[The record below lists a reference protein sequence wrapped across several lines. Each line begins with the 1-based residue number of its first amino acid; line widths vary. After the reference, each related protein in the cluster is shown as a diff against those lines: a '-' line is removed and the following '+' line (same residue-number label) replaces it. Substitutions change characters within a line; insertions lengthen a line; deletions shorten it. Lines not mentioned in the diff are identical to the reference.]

1 MTGEGAEPMAGKN
14 KKGGR
19 RRDPVGNE
27 ESKSYRKYLRGRR
40 IETKRVDRTADIKEI
55 QQRLQKRPKR
65 RKANIGRLLIAILLM
80 VIQLGILIWGLYQ
93 MKMFVLSS
101 YLFFQI
107 VSAIAVIRIVLN
119 HKNPSYKIAWIA
131 VILLVPFL
139 GLIFYLM
146 WGRGS
151 YPNRIKKHIPVLS
164 EMTIPLYEHNR
175 EVEMHLFEQYPE
187 QERVMNYLHR
197 AGFPIYQKTSVRYFD
212 LGDKFFPA
220 LMDDIKKAEKFVF
233 LEFFILS
240 EGSLWQEL
248 FELLKKK
255 AAEGVDVRI
264 LYDDFGCI
272 TCLPKRFEAITKEAG
287 IQTAVFNKIKPIV
300 NNFYLNY
307 RNHQKICVI
316 DGNLGYTG
324 GVNIADE
331 YVNTVD
337 AFGHWK
343 DSGIRLAG
351 NGVWSLTITFLQMWE
366 YATYHKKMIKKNDDY
381 KVYAPDEKYCAKFK
395 DARGFVQPFADGPL
409 TTPNETEAE
418 YLYMQMI
425 NSAKSYVYIT
435 TPYLVPDNEMRTALR
450 MAALSGVDVRI
461 ITPGVPDKKYV
472 YLVTNSF
479 YGVLIRAGV
488 RIYEYVPGFIHAKNI
503 VCDDETAIVGTVNMD
518 FRSFYLH
525 FENGVWMCGNHAV
538 SEVREDFLKTL
549 EYCREIDLP
558 EWQKRPF
565 KRKIAQAVLNF
576 FAPLL

>member
-1 MTGEGAEPMAGKN
+1 MATKN
-14 KKGGR
+14 RKGGKKQNDER
-19 RRDPVGNE
+19 RRLHPP
-27 ESKSYRKYLRGRR
+27 YRNYLRGRHADG
-40 IETKRVDRTADIKEI
+40 KHVDRTADLKEI
-55 QQRLQKRPKR
+55 QQRLKKRPKR
-65 RKANIGRLLIAILLM
+65 RKANLGKLLIAILLM
-80 VIQLGILIWGLYQ
+80 AVQIGVLIWGLYK
-93 MKMFVLSS
+93 MKAFVLSS
-101 YLFFQI
+101 YLIFQI
-107 VSAIAVIRIVLN
+107 VGAVAVIRIVLN
-119 HKNPSYKIAWIA
+119 HKNPSYKIAWIS
-131 VILLVPFL
+131 VILLIPFL
-139 GLIFYLM
+139 GLIFYMM

-164 EMTIPLYEHNR
+164 EMTIPLYAHNR
-175 EVEMHLFEQYPE
+175 EVEDRLCAQYPE

-197 AGFPIYQKTSVRYFD
+197 AGFPIYQETSVRYFD

-220 LMDDIKKAEKFVF
+220 LMEDIKKAEKCVF

-240 EGSLWQEL
+240 EGNLWQEL
-248 FELLKKK
+248 FALLKKK

-272 TCLPKRFEAITKEAG
+272 TCLPKRFDVITKEAG
-287 IQTAVFNKIKPIV
+287 IQTAVFNRIKPIV

-307 RNHQKICVI
+307 RNHQKICII
-316 DGNLGYTG
+316 DGNIGYTG

-343 DSGIRLAG
+343 DSGIRLVG
-351 NGVWSLTITFLQMWE
+351 KGVWSLTVMFLQMWE

-381 KVYAPDEKYCAKFK
+381 KSYRPDESFCLKCK

-425 NSAKSYVYIT
+425 NTAKDYIYIT
-435 TPYLVPDNEMRTALR
+435 TPYLVPDNEMLTALR
-450 MAALSGVDVRI
+450 LAALSGVDVRI
-461 ITPGVPDKKYV
+461 ITPGIPDKKYV

-479 YGVLIRAGV
+479 YGTLIDAGV

-525 FENGVWMCGNHAV
+525 FENGVWMCGSHAV
-538 SEVREDFLKTL
+538 SEVRDDFLKTL
-549 EYCREIDLP
+549 EYCREIDLA
-558 EWQKRPF
+558 EWKKRPL
-565 KRKIAQAVLNF
+565 KRKFAQAVLNF

>member
-1 MTGEGAEPMAGKN
+1 MAGRNRKGVSGQ
-14 KKGGR
+14 KKDRGG
-19 RRDPVGNE
+19 PY
-27 ESKSYRKYLRGRR
+27 KPYRKYLRGKRADA
-40 IETKRVDRTADIKEI
+40 KRVDRTADLKEI

-65 RKANIGRLLIAILLM
+65 RKANLGKLLIAILLM
-80 VIQLGILIWGLYQ
+80 AAQIGILIWGLYK
-93 MKMFVLSS
+93 MKAFVLSS
-101 YLFFQI
+101 YILFQI
-107 VSAIAVIRIVLN
+107 VGAVAVIRIVLN

-131 VILLVPFL
+131 VILLIPFL
-139 GLIFYLM
+139 GLIFYVM

-151 YPNRIKKHIPVLS
+151 YPKRIKKHIPVLS

-175 EVEMHLFEQYPE
+175 ETEARLAESYPE
-187 QERVMNYLHR
+187 QERVMNYLHK
-197 AGFPIYQKTSVRYFD
+197 AGFPIYQETSVRYFD

-220 LMDDIKKAEKFVF
+220 LIEDIKKAEKFVF

-240 EGSLWQEL
+240 EGNLWQEL
-248 FELLKKK
+248 FEVLRKK
-255 AAEGVDVRI
+255 AAAGVDVRI

-272 TCLPKRFEAITKEAG
+272 TCLPKRFEFLTKEAG

-316 DGNLGYTG
+316 DGNIGYTG

-331 YVNTVD
+331 YVNTVN

-351 NGVWSLTITFLQMWE
+351 KGVWSLTVMFLQMWE
-366 YATYHKKMIKKNDDY
+366 YATYHKKIINKNDDY
-381 KVYAPDEKYCAKFK
+381 DYEVYRPDEKFCLKFK
-395 DARGFVQPFADGPL
+395 EAQGFVQPFADGPL

-418 YLYMQMI
+418 FLYMQMI
-425 NSAKSYVYIT
+425 NSARGYVYIT
-435 TPYLVPDNEMRTALR
+435 TPYLVPDNEMLTVLR
-450 MAALSGVDVRI
+450 LAALSGVDVRI
-461 ITPGVPDKKYV
+461 ITPGIPDKKYV

-479 YGVLIRAGV
+479 YGVLLRAGV
-488 RIYEYVPGFIHAKNI
+488 KIYEYLPGFIHAKNI
-503 VCDDETAIVGTVNMD
+503 VCDDEMAIVGTVNMD

-549 EYCREIDLP
+549 EYCREIDLL
-558 EWQKRPF
+558 EWQKRPL
-565 KRKIAQAVLNF
+565 KRKFAQAVLNF